1 MKDLI
6 RIVLV
11 DPNEESRNA
20 LQRLLGGITAFWL
33 SEVLTSYHEAVAR
46 ANEIVAQLTIV
57 ALDTDTNQA
66 LELIQKL
73 TQANPD
79 SIVLPASRVA
89 DSAVILRAIRAGA
102 REFLPLPADATE
114 LLEAVTRLLRGRS
127 ESQTAMAQ
135 GARIITVTGASGGV
149 GATTLAV
156 NLATTLA
163 ANKEQESILVDLDLM
178 FGSVDAW
185 LDVGQDHTVSDVLQN
200 FQRLDMTLLKRSTTR
215 HASGLYVLP
224 HPTNMQDAAAVDPE
238 RLRRLFGLLRAAFA
252 TVLVDTS
259 KGLQTS
265 DFTAFEMSDVI
276 VVVVQF
282 DLICLRNTARLLGLF
297 REYEGMVDR
306 VKLVANRTGSFPW
319 EISQKKAEETLK
331 MPISW
336 QIPNAAKMFQE
347 VRIKGV
353 PLSEVAKGSHA
364 HQTFLEM
371 AKTLRP
377 ATPTAQPKRRRGLFA
392 AFF

>member
-20 LQRLLGGITAFWL
+20 LQRLLGGIAAFWL
-33 SEVLTSYHEAVAR
+33 SEVFTSYQEAACR
-46 ANEIVAQLTIV
+46 ANEIVAHLTIV
-57 ALDTDTNQA
+57 TLDQDTNQA

-79 SIVLPASRVA
+79 SIVLPASRGA
-89 DSAVILRAIRAGA
+89 DSGLILRAIRAGA
-102 REFLPLPADATE
+102 REFLPLPAEATE
-114 LLEAVTRLLRGRS
+114 LLEAVTRLLRGRN

-149 GATTLAV
+149 GCTTLAV

-163 ANKEQESILVDLDLM
+163 ASKDQETILADLDLM
-178 FGSVDAW
+178 FGAADAW
-185 LDVGQDHTVSDVLQN
+185 LDVSQNHTVSDVVQN
-200 FQRLDMTLLKRSTTR
+200 FERLDMTLLKRSITR

-224 HPTNMQDAAAVDPE
+224 HPATMQEAAAIDPE

-252 TVLVDTS
+252 TVIVDTS
-259 KGLQTS
+259 KGLQAS
-265 DFTAFEMSDVI
+265 DFMAFEMSDLILVVI
-276 VVVVQF
+276 QL
-282 DLICLRNTARLLGLF
+282 DLICLRNTTRLLGLF
-297 REYEGMVDR
+297 REYEGMADR
-306 VKLVANRTGSFPW
+306 VKLVANRAGSFPW

-336 QIPNAAKMFQE
+336 QIPNAAKTFQE
-347 VRIKGV
+347 VRIKGA
-353 PLSEVAKGSHA
+353 PLSEIAKGSHA
-364 HQTFLEM
+364 HHVFLEM
-371 AKTLRP
+371 ARSLRP
-377 ATPTAQPKRRRGLFA
+377 AAPNVPSKPRRGLFA